1 MRKEVSLCD
10 PHSQNQLTKKLKL
23 KIKIKF
29 PSLFKLLQIQASNMF
44 AQRGGIAK

>member
-23 KIKIKF
+23 KIKF